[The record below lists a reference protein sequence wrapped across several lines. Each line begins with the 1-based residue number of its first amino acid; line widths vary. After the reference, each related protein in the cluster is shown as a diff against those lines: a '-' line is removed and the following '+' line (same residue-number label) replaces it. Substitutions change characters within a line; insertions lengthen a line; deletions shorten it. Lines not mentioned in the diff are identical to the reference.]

1 MITYAWNRASV
12 TVVACAFALLACN
25 GQRTSPTPMDA
36 PEATHLPLAADTP
49 HVEVRVDKEY
59 DEAGNLLRF
68 DSTYV
73 SIWSGGPAGQ
83 LAPDSLLGG
92 SFHPYLN
99 GSFPGFQD
107 LLPPMF
113 MDTLSQPGLRDPFEW
128 HRREM
133 ERMMRDMEQMRG
145 IWYHD
150 RMKPPTE
157 DPTTRTI

>member
-1 MITYAWNRASV
+1 
-12 TVVACAFALLACN
+12 
-25 GQRTSPTPMDA
+25 MDA

-113 MDTLSQPGLRDPFEW
+113 MDTLSQPGFRDPFEW
-128 HRREM
+128 QRREM